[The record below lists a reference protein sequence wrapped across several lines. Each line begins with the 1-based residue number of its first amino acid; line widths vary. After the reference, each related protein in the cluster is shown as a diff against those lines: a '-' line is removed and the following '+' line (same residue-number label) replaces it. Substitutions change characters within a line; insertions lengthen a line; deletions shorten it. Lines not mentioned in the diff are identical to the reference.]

1 MATADRQRTHLSLDR
16 RARILLMAN
25 TRRRELA
32 GRSGRFS
39 VPSSDHYPFQWFWDS
54 CFHAIVW
61 SRWDWRRAADELD
74 ALFAWQRPDGFIPH
88 VVFWDQRRISL
99 WKWWHYM
106 ESVGTPRHKPR
117 TTEQMQPP
125 VLALAVERVVEA
137 GGGAGY
143 LRRVLPKL
151 VAYHEH
157 LAAER
162 DPDRDG
168 LISVLSQFETG
179 LDFSPVW
186 HGGGRRAL
194 KGPLVFARL
203 RRPQVPARL
212 HRYDL
217 DRVFRGDLHQE
228 SVIVNAIYGRALR
241 ALARLARLVD
251 ETEVAARADERAAR
265 VAEALVAKCLD
276 PRDGLFHDLV
286 GRDERRTSVK
296 TISALAPLILEDLP
310 PEHADRLVEVLTDP
324 RRFWPAYPVPSV
336 ALDEPTFS
344 RDSRL
349 WGIRLIWRGP
359 LSMNTNWLLAHGLA
373 EHGYEEQ
380 ARTIGDRS
388 RELVARHGFNEF
400 YDPLDGSPVGE
411 PSFGWATLAADMP

>member
-1 MATADRQRTHLSLDR
+1 MALAHDQRTHLSLER
-16 RARILLMAN
+16 RARVLLMAN

-32 GRSGRFS
+32 DRRGRFS
-39 VPSSDHYPFQWFWDS
+39 VPSPGNYPFQWFWDS

-88 VVFWDQRRISL
+88 VVFWDQRHISV

-106 ESVGTPRHKPR
+106 ESVGTPRRKPR

-125 VLALAVERVVEA
+125 LLALAVERIVDA
-137 GGGAGY
+137 GGGTGY
-143 LRRVLPKL
+143 LRRVFPKL
-151 VAYHEH
+151 VAYHDQ

-162 DPDRDG
+162 DPDGDG
-168 LISVLSQFETG
+168 LISVISQFETG
-179 LDFSPVW
+179 LDFSPIW
-186 HGGGRRAL
+186 RGGGRRAHN
-194 KGPLVFARL
+194 GVVVFARL

-228 SVIVNAIYGRALR
+228 SVFVNAIYGRALR
-241 ALARLARLVD
+241 ALARLARRLD
-251 ETEVAARADERAAR
+251 DRDVAVRADERADR
-265 VAEALVAKCLD
+265 VTEALLEKCYD
-276 PRDGLFHDLV
+276 ARDGLFHDLV
-286 GRDERRTSVK
+286 GRDERRTSVR
-296 TISALAPLILEDLP
+296 TICALMPLILEDLP
-310 PEHADRLVEVLTDP
+310 PEHVERLVASLTDP
-324 RRFWPAYPVPSV
+324 RRFWPDYPVPSV

-359 LSMNTNWLLAHGLA
+359 LSMSTNWLLAQGLE
-373 EHGYEEQ
+373 EHGHGEL
-380 ARTIGDRS
+380 ARTLGERS
-388 RELVARHGFNEF
+388 RELVARHGYNEF
-400 YDPLDGSPVGE
+400 YDPLDGSPVGA
-411 PSFGWATLAADMP
+411 PRFGWATLAVDMP

>member
-1 MATADRQRTHLSLDR
+1 MALADTHTRHRSLER
-16 RARILLMAN
+16 RARVLLMAN
-25 TRRRELA
+25 TRRREL
-32 GRSGRFS
+32 GGSRGRFA
-39 VPSSDHYPFQWFWDS
+39 VPSAGHYPFQWFWDS

-74 ALFAWQRPDGFIPH
+74 ALLAWQRPDGFIPH
-88 VVFWDQRRISL
+88 VVFWDQRRISI

-106 ESVGTPRHKPR
+106 ESAGTPWRKPR
-117 TTEQMQPP
+117 TTEQIQPP

-143 LRRVLPKL
+143 LRRVFPKL
-151 VAYHEH
+151 VAYHDY

-162 DPDRDG
+162 DPDGDG
-168 LISVLSQFETG
+168 LISVISQFETG
-179 LDFSPVW
+179 LDFSPIW

-194 KGPLVFARL
+194 KGPIVFARL

-228 SVIVNAIYGRALR
+228 SVLVNAIYGRASR
-241 ALARLARLVD
+241 VLARLARMLG
-251 ETEVAARADERAAR
+251 EEEVAARADRRATR
-265 VAEALVAKCLD
+265 VTEALLAKCFD
-276 PRDGLFHDLV
+276 RRSGLFHDLV

-296 TISALAPLILEDLP
+296 TICALMPLILDDLP
-310 PEHADRLVEVLTDP
+310 SEHVEPLVENLTDP
-324 RRFWPAYPVPSV
+324 RRFWPAYPVPSL
-336 ALDEPTFS
+336 ALDEPTFT

-359 LSMNTNWLLAHGLA
+359 LSLNTNWLLAHGLA
-373 EHGYEEQ
+373 EQGYGDV

-388 RELVARHGFNEF
+388 RELVERHGFNEF

-411 PSFGWATLAADMP
+411 SRFGWATLAVDMP

>member
-54 CFHAIVW
+54 CFQAIVW

-74 ALFAWQRPDGFIPH
+74 ALFAWQRADGFIPH

-194 KGPLVFARL
+194 KGPHVFARL

-373 EHGYEEQ
+373 EHGYEEP
-380 ARTIGDRS
+380 ARTIGERS

>member
-1 MATADRQRTHLSLDR
+1 MAIAERTRGHSLER
-16 RARILLMAN
+16 RARRLLLAN

-32 GRSGRFS
+32 GRSGRFT
-39 VPSSDHYPFQWFWDS
+39 VPSAEQYPFQWLWDS

-106 ESVGTPRHKPR
+106 ESVGTPFHKPR

-151 VAYHEH
+151 VAYHDH

-162 DPDRDG
+162 DPDGDG
-168 LISVLSQFETG
+168 LISVISQFETG

-186 HGGGRRAL
+186 RGGGRRAL
-194 KGPLVFARL
+194 KGPVVFARL

-228 SVIVNAIYGRALR
+228 SVFVNAIYGRALR
-241 ALARLARLVD
+241 TLARLARLVD
-251 ETEVAARADERAAR
+251 ESQVAARADERATR
-265 VAEALVAKCLD
+265 VTEALLAKC
-276 PRDGLFHDLV
+276 RGSDGLFHDLV
-286 GRDERRTSVK
+286 GRDERRTTVR
-296 TISALAPLILEDLP
+296 TISALLPLILEDLP
-310 PEHADRLVEVLTDP
+310 TGDADRLVATLTDP

-359 LSMNTNWLLAHGLA
+359 LSMNTNWLLAHALA
-373 EHGYEEQ
+373 ERGYEEL

-411 PSFGWATLAADMP
+411 PEFGWATLAADMP